1 MAYQA
6 LYRVWRPQR
15 FDEIIGQETI
25 TRTLKNALISHQT
38 SHAYLFTGPR
48 GTGKTSTAKIL
59 AKALNCHYL
68 QNGEPCNQCETCK
81 AITAGTLNDV
91 VEIDAAS
98 NNGVDEI
105 RDIRDKAKYAPTQA
119 DYKVYIIDEV
129 HMLST
134 GAFNALLKTLEEP
147 PANVVFILA
156 TTEPQKIPATIISR
170 TQRFDFHRIS
180 SEDIY
185 KQLVHILQQKQVN
198 FDDDALKIIAKTA
211 DGGMRDALSILDQV
225 LSFSNNHV
233 TVDNVLNVTGGLT
246 ETLLTKYMRAIQQH
260 QSANALQLVQ
270 QILAEGKDAQRFIE
284 DIIEYVRN
292 LLLYQ
297 QAPTMLSSFEL
308 SLLNDDFKDLSTQFD
323 TAQLYQMINV
333 LNETQQQLRF
343 TNHPD
348 IYLEVLTVRLS
359 QIDQVI
365 NETTV
370 QKLQAQVAAL
380 SDKLQALQTTNYTVN
395 NNPTITMPK
404 PSFKTTVSATVVDPI
419 LATATKKDKIQVL
432 DVWHDVLTMLTPL
445 QRSLLDQGKVVA
457 ASPTSVI
464 VAFDTQMQIYV
475 QQAQQNALLSEE
487 LRKDLKKLLHKDLQI
502 VFMTEGNWQSL
513 RSDYLQRHQSSLL
526 QSSNNKPTSSAA
538 PLVSKAKELFGDI
551 VEIEDN

>member
-68 QNGEPCNQCETCK
+68 QDGEPCNQCETCK

-185 KQLVHILQQKQVN
+185 KQLVHILKQKQVD
-198 FDDDALKIIAKTA
+198 FDDAALKIIAKTA

-246 ETLLTKYMRAIQQH
+246 ETLLTKYMCAIQQH
-260 QSANALQLVQ
+260 QSAKALQLVQ

-308 SLLNDDFKDLSTQFD
+308 SLLNDDFKDLSTRFD
-323 TAQLYQMINV
+323 TAQLYQMISI

-359 QIDQVI
+359 QVDQVI

-380 SDKLQALQTTNYTVN
+380 SDKLQALQTTNVTVN
-395 NNPTITMPK
+395 DNVTITTPK
-404 PSFKTTVSATVVDPI
+404 PSFKTTVSATIVDPI

-487 LRKDLKKLLHKDLQI
+487 LHKDLKKLLHKDLQI

-513 RSDYLQRHQSSLL
+513 RSDYLQRHQPQNS
-526 QSSNNKPTSSAA
+526 QSSSNKSAA
-538 PLVSKAKELFGDI
+538 STAPLISKAKELFGNI
-551 VEIEDN
+551 VEVEDN